1 MKIKEFVEKEF
12 KGNASE
18 FARKAGISR
27 QCVNYWINGLR
38 KPSIKLA
45 IKIEKITKG
54 AVKVKD
60 WA

>member
-1 MKIKEFVEKEF
+1 MKIKEFVEKQF
-12 KGNASE
+12 NGNASE
-18 FARKAGISR
+18 FARFAGVTR
-27 QCVNYWINGLR
+27 QCANYWINGLR